1 MPNKTIRFLKISTFN
16 LKSVT
21 SYKIVGLQ
29 FRNVLLEANQPHII
43 YLIERCKKSDKNAQ
57 LQLYKAYYKAMY
69 NTAIRILKD
78 SFEAEDVMQEA
89 FLTAFTKLDSYKG
102 EVAFGAWLKRIV
114 INKSI
119 NQFRKNN
126 RYEMAKMEIVPENEI
141 EEELF
146 ETNKFHPKTILNAI
160 QNLKENYRIILTLHL
175 IEGFDYEEI
184 QQILNYTN
192 ENVRTT
198 ILRAKKKL
206 KQVLFAEMVYR
217 L

>member
-146 ETNKFHPKTILNAI
+146 ETNKFHPKMILNAI

-198 ILRAKKKL
+198 ILRAKNKL
-206 KQVLFAEMVYR
+206 KQVLLAEMI
-217 L
+217 

>member
-146 ETNKFHPKTILNAI
+146 ETNKFHPKMILNAI

-198 ILRAKKKL
+198 ILRAKNKL
-206 KQVLFAEMVYR
+206 KQVLLAEMVYR